1 MKIYREFLWPILEK
15 PTAAEVQGEG
25 AAASKLQQ
33 SIQQGDW
40 TLGAD
45 IALDEARRLYD
56 AEAERR
62 RSADTKAGIYF
73 AAITALVPVLT
84 SLIPSIWND
93 KASAAF
99 AITSLLIFALAV
111 CYLVKAG
118 LWAFHTLKVS
128 SFHQVHSSD
137 LARIVSSS
145 ESRAAL
151 AKEITQAVTAN
162 YSLVNEKVTCI
173 KMTHEFLLRA
183 FLTFALLMGVQGLWP
198 PVTSA
203 IDWVKKRAQPSTPIP
218 LIMCYS

>member
-1 MKIYREFLWPILEK
+1 MKKIREFLWPILER
-15 PTAAEVQGEG
+15 PTAAEVQREG
-25 AAASKLQQ
+25 AAAKELHL

-45 IALDEARRLYD
+45 VALEEGRRLYD

-93 KASAAF
+93 KASTVF
-99 AITSLLIFALAV
+99 AVTSLLIFALAV

-128 SFHQVHSSD
+128 RFHQVHSSD
-137 LARIVSSS
+137 LARIVGNS
-145 ESRAAL
+145 ESRVAL

-183 FLTFALLMGVQGLWP
+183 FLTFALLMVVQCLWP

-203 IDWVKKRAQPSTPIP
+203 IDWAKKKAQPSAPIP
-218 LIMCYS
+218 LMMCYS

>member
-1 MKIYREFLWPILEK
+1 MKIDRDLLWPILEK
-15 PTAAEVQGEG
+15 PSAAEIQGEKD
-25 AAASKLQQ
+25 AIAKQQ
-33 SIQQGDW
+33 LLIQKGDW

-45 IALDEARRLYD
+45 VALDEARRLYD

-84 SLIPSIWND
+84 SLIPSIWSD
-93 KASAAF
+93 KASAPF

-128 SFHQVHSSD
+128 RFHQVHSSD
-137 LARIVSSS
+137 LVRIANSS

-151 AKEITQAVTAN
+151 AKEITQAVNAN

-183 FLTFALLMGVQGLWP
+183 FFAFALLMAVQGVWP

-203 IDWVKKRAQPSTPIP
+203 IDWAKKRVQPNTPIP

>member
-1 MKIYREFLWPILEK
+1 MKNIREFLWPILEK
-15 PTAAEVQGEG
+15 PTAAEIQREG
-25 AAASKLQQ
+25 AAVRELQL
-33 SIQQGDW
+33 SIQQDDW

-45 IALDEARRLYD
+45 VALDEARRLYD

-93 KASAAF
+93 KASATF
-99 AITSLLIFALAV
+99 AVTSLLIFALAV

-128 SFHQVHSSD
+128 RFHQVHSSD
-137 LARIVSSS
+137 LARIVGGSD
-145 ESRAAL
+145 SRVAL

-183 FLTFALLMGVQGLWP
+183 FLTFALLMVVQGLWP

-203 IDWVKKRAQPSTPIP
+203 FDWAKKKAQPSAPIP
-218 LIMCYS
+218 LMMCYS

>member
-1 MKIYREFLWPILEK
+1 MKKIREFLWPILER
-15 PTAAEVQGEG
+15 PTTADVQSDG
-25 AAASKLQQ
+25 AAVRELHL

-40 TLGAD
+40 TPGAD
-45 IALDEARRLYD
+45 VALDEARRLFD

-84 SLIPSIWND
+84 SLIPSIWSD
-93 KASAAF
+93 KASATF
-99 AITSLLIFALAV
+99 AVTSLLIFALAV

-128 SFHQVHSSD
+128 RFNQVHSSD
-137 LARIVSSS
+137 LAHIAGNS
-145 ESRAAL
+145 EARVAL
-151 AKEITQAVTAN
+151 AKEITKAVTSN

-183 FLTFALLMGVQGLWP
+183 FLTFALLMVVQGLWP
-198 PVTSA
+198 PITSA
-203 IDWVKKRAQPSTPIP
+203 IDWAKKKAQPSAPVP
-218 LIMCYS
+218 MMMCYS

>member
-1 MKIYREFLWPILEK
+1 MKIFREFWWPVLEK
-15 PTAAEVQGEG
+15 PTPEEAQGCVE
-25 AAASKLQQ
+25 AVSNIKV
-33 SIQQGDW
+33 SIQQGNW
-40 TLGAD
+40 AFGPE

-84 SLIPSIWND
+84 SLIPNIWND

-99 AITSLLIFALAV
+99 AVTSLLIFALAV

-118 LWAFHTLKVS
+118 LWAFHTLKVAR
-128 SFHQVHSSD
+128 FHHVHSSD
-137 LARIVSSS
+137 LARIVGASDSQV
-145 ESRAAL
+145 AL
-151 AKEITQAVTAN
+151 AKEIALAVTAN

-183 FLTFALLMGVQGLWP
+183 FLTFALLMVVQGLWP

-203 IDWVKKRAQPSTPIP
+203 IDWIKKQAQPIAPTP

>member
-1 MKIYREFLWPILEK
+1 MKKIREFLWPILER
-15 PTAAEVQGEG
+15 PAIAEVQSEG
-25 AAASKLQQ
+25 AAVRELHL

-45 IALDEARRLYD
+45 VALDEARRLFD

-84 SLIPSIWND
+84 SLIPSIWSD
-93 KASAAF
+93 KASATF
-99 AITSLLIFALAV
+99 AVTSLLIFAVAV

-128 SFHQVHSSD
+128 RFNQVHSSD
-137 LARIVSSS
+137 LARIAGSS
-145 ESRAAL
+145 ESRVAL
-151 AKEITQAVTAN
+151 AKEITKAVTSN

-183 FLTFALLMGVQGLWP
+183 FLTFALLMVVQGLWP

-203 IDWVKKRAQPSTPIP
+203 IDWAKKKALPNAPIS

>member
-1 MKIYREFLWPILEK
+1 MKKIREFLWPILERA
-15 PTAAEVQGEG
+15 TIAEVQSEG
-25 AAASKLQQ
+25 AAVRELHL

-45 IALDEARRLYD
+45 VALDEARRLFD
-56 AEAERR
+56 TEAERR

-84 SLIPSIWND
+84 SLIPSIWSD
-93 KASAAF
+93 KASATF
-99 AITSLLIFALAV
+99 AVTSLLIFALAV

-128 SFHQVHSSD
+128 RFNQVHSSD
-137 LARIVSSS
+137 LAHIAGNS
-145 ESRAAL
+145 ESRVAL
-151 AKEITQAVTAN
+151 AKEITKAVTSN

-183 FLTFALLMGVQGLWP
+183 FLTFALLMAVQGLWP

-203 IDWVKKRAQPSTPIP
+203 IDWAKKKAQPSAPIP
-218 LIMCYS
+218 LMMCYS

>member
-1 MKIYREFLWPILEK
+1 MKIFREFLWPILEK
-15 PTAAEVQGEG
+15 PTTEEAQEG
-25 AAASKLQQ
+25 VEAVSKLQI

-40 TLGAD
+40 TLGSD

-62 RSADTKAGIYF
+62 RNADTKAGIYF

-93 KASAAF
+93 KASATF
-99 AITSLLIFALAV
+99 AITSLLIFAVAV

-128 SFHQVHSSD
+128 RFHQVHASD
-137 LARIVSSS
+137 LARIVCGSD
-145 ESRAAL
+145 SRLAL

-183 FLTFALLMGVQGLWP
+183 FLTFALLMVVQGLWP

-203 IDWVKKRAQPSTPIP
+203 IDWAKKKAQPNAPIP
-218 LIMCYS
+218 MMMCYS

>member
-1 MKIYREFLWPILEK
+1 MKNIREFLWPILER
-15 PTAAEVQGEG
+15 PTAAEVQREG
-25 AAASKLQQ
+25 AAAKELHL

-40 TLGAD
+40 KVGAD
-45 IALDEARRLYD
+45 VALDEARRLFD

-84 SLIPSIWND
+84 SLIPSIWSD
-93 KASAAF
+93 KASATF
-99 AITSLLIFALAV
+99 AVTSLFIFALAV

-128 SFHQVHSSD
+128 RFNQVHSSD
-137 LARIVSSS
+137 LARIAGNL
-145 ESRAAL
+145 ESRVAL
-151 AKEITQAVTAN
+151 AKEITHAVTSN

-183 FLTFALLMGVQGLWP
+183 FLTFALLMVVQGLWP

-203 IDWVKKRAQPSTPIP
+203 IDWAKKKAQPSAPIP
-218 LIMCYS
+218 LMMCYS

>member
-1 MKIYREFLWPILEK
+1 MKNIREFLWPILER
-15 PTAAEVQGEG
+15 PTTAEVQREG
-25 AAASKLQQ
+25 AAAIELHL

-45 IALDEARRLYD
+45 VALDEARRLFD

-84 SLIPSIWND
+84 SLIPSIWSD
-93 KASAAF
+93 KASATF
-99 AITSLLIFALAV
+99 AVTSLFIFALAV

-128 SFHQVHSSD
+128 RFNQVHSSD
-137 LARIVSSS
+137 LARIAGDL
-145 ESRAAL
+145 ESRVAL
-151 AKEITQAVTAN
+151 AKELTQAVTSN
-162 YSLVNEKVTCI
+162 YPLVNEKVTCI

-183 FLTFALLMGVQGLWP
+183 FLTFALLMVVQGLWP

-203 IDWVKKRAQPSTPIP
+203 IDWAKKKAQPSAPIP
-218 LIMCYS
+218 LVMCYT